1 MSRIPRG
8 LLPDHSSVG
17 PEGQLLIAGV
27 DVAELA
33 AEHGTPLFVYDEDQ
47 IRARCREAVEVF
59 GDGNVVYATKAFLC
73 RAIARL
79 VHEEGLLLDVATG
92 GELHVALSAGVPAE
106 RLVVHGNNKSMEELR
121 TALTAGVGLVVVDS
135 FDELD
140 RLDALHAEG
149 LPRPRVQLRITPG
162 VEAHTHEFVRT
173 GQEDSKFGFGL
184 PNGSRRGGRRA
195 GPGLAR
201 GRAGGVPRP
210 RRLAGL
216 RRRELRPGGRADG
229 RLRPPLRPA
238 DHDRRWRPRRGLR
251 RGRVGADHHRV
262 GEGAAQGR
270 RRGRVRRTAARRAR
284 PGHRR
289 RRPP

>member
-1 MSRIPRG
+1 VSRIPRG

-17 PEGQLLIAGV
+17 PGGQLLIAGV
-27 DVAELA
+27 DIAELA

-47 IRARCREAVEVF
+47 IRARCREAVKVF

-140 RLDALHAEG
+140 RLDMAADLRLESRLGCQAVVTGDVTVEIPAWNRNYISEG
-149 LPRPRVQLRITPG
+149 G
-162 VEAHTHEFVRT
+162 
-173 GQEDSKFGFGL
+173 
-184 PNGSRRGGRRA
+184 GSMNLGDA
-195 GPGLAR
+195 IPVAKK
-201 GRAGGVPRP
+201 
-210 RRLAGL
+210 
-216 RRRELRPGGRADG
+216 
-229 RLRPPLRPA
+229 
-238 DHDRRWRPRRGLR
+238 
-251 RGRVGADHHRV
+251 
-262 GEGAAQGR
+262 
-270 RRGRVRRTAARRAR
+270 
-284 PGHRR
+284 
-289 RRPP
+289 